1 MLRIVMDSAG
11 DFPPEDLERLQIDV
25 IPVNVHFGERTFLD
39 GVELSREM
47 FYRMVRE
54 QRRVPTT
61 SQPSPYQFAEFYR
74 RIARPGDTIL
84 SVHVTSGL
92 SGTFASCQMAARE
105 LSDEFHIVP
114 FDSGGGS
121 AQMGFLCMEARL
133 MERAGTPLE
142 RILERL
148 RQIRAQTQIILTLDT
163 LEFARMSGRVR
174 ALQAALASVL
184 RIKPVIELRD
194 GILELSE
201 RVRTRRRSLE
211 HVVRRI
217 RERFGSIPLNV
228 AVVHAMDM
236 PAAQIL
242 FSLVRNQLHTRRLI
256 VVDLSVSVA
265 ANLGPGTVGLVAY
278 PAGEV

>member
-11 DFPPEDLERLQIDV
+11 DFPPEDLKALQIDV

-39 GVELSREM
+39 GVELGREA
-47 FYRMVRE
+47 FYRMVQE
-54 QRRVPTT
+54 QKRAPTT
-61 SQPSPYQFAEFYR
+61 SQPSPYQFTEFYR

-92 SGTFASCQMAARE
+92 SGTFASCQAAARE
-105 LSDEFHIVP
+105 LRNTYRIVP

-121 AQMGFLCMEARL
+121 AQMGFMCMEARL
-133 MERAGTPLE
+133 MERAGASLE

-148 RQIRAQTQIILTLDT
+148 RQIRSQTQIILTLDT

-184 RIKPVIELRD
+184 RIKPVVELRD
-194 GILELSE
+194 GILELSG
-201 RVRTRRRSLE
+201 RVRTRKRALA
-211 HVVRRI
+211 HVVGRV
-217 RERFGSIPLNV
+217 RERLGRLPLNL

-236 PAAQIL
+236 PAAQEL
-242 FSLVRNQLHTRRLI
+242 LALVRNQLTTRRLI

-265 ANLGPGTVGLVAY
+265 ANLGPGTVGLAAY